1 MALAVRLIRFEPLL
15 CDVVAERSGGQ
26 VRVQPERPRAE
37 GGRRGT
43 SEPRRVGGQE
53 NDGKQ
58 LKELKLPVHGY
69 GDAVRKSSEWFG
81 LESLEFHALVL
92 RTYERVLGSLHRFFF
107 KAQSG
112 LGTVCLSGWFL
123 LLRLSRSFRSS
134 SLPLAF

>member
-26 VRVQPERPRAE
+26 VRVQLERPRAE

-81 LESLEFHALVL
+81 LECLEFHALVL
-92 RTYERVLGSLHRFFF
+92 RTYERVLGFRLFFF

-112 LGTVCLSGWFL
+112 LGTVC
-123 LLRLSRSFRSS
+123 
-134 SLPLAF
+134 